1 MAIIALKAWYLRE
14 YEPIRELE
22 KRPQDLRLSKSSLLK
37 SALRADFLDDSAIV
51 KESEWFQRYLEG
63 EKVEFYIEGSGGYT
77 IANVDLISHEL
88 YFVKKDVLT
97 HLDPSIFFCSQTEYE
112 ESSLMLRDELMAALT
127 TLNQRSRLPLKLE
140 ESHRPGDTPLRVS
153 STLLRKL
160 RRSLIFVADGTTILS
175 LGSHPPQL
183 FPSSKVCVELG
194 YALHC
199 KRSEQL
205 LVAQMERKEVP
216 GQFPF
221 DLTLEQKLVF
231 ETQADLHKLL
241 LPALENKLK
250 QFNLV

>member
-1 MAIIALKAWYLRE
+1 MIRAARQGQMVVRLKGGDPFVFGRGGEEAMALAKEKIPFEIVPGVTSGIAVPARE
-14 YEPIRELE
+14 GIPVTHRGLSTEL
-22 KRPQDLRLSKSSLLK
+22 SLQIG
-37 SALRADFLDDSAIV
+37 ARAQGAVSGKTLVGYMSVDGLGDFLDKAKQNGFSR
-51 KESEWFQRYLEG
+51 K
-63 EKVEFYIEGSGGYT
+63 T
-77 IANVDLISHEL
+77 
-88 YFVKKDVLT
+88 
-97 HLDPSIFFCSQTEYE
+97 P
-112 ESSLMLRDELMAALT
+112 AALT